1 MEPEVFVMTRA
12 LKHGLTE
19 AQVVQAWQNHI
30 GRVLRIDR
38 SDGGI
43 DYKTIGFSKE
53 GRAVEVTAG
62 QALRLPDLS
71 RQHSSDGEGPARARV
86 GNEVKDDAER
96 Q

>member
-1 MEPEVFVMTRA
+1 MTRA

-53 GRAVEVTAG
+53 GRAVEVTARAKPYG
-62 QALRLPDLS
+62 SLIYHANTPPTERDLRELGLGT
-71 RQHSSDGEGPARARV
+71 R
-86 GNEVKDDAER
+86 
-96 Q
+96 